1 MPELDI
7 EIGGRTFAVACQEG
21 EEPFLESAARML
33 DTEAAVVLG
42 QIGRMPPERMLL
54 MAGLMLADKTAGL
67 EEDLGRMQSEME
79 AMQSALTTAQNRL
92 DDRARRIAELE
103 EAAPPAEIAVIPA
116 QVTDGLAELAA
127 RAEAMAD
134 TLDRARG

>member
-7 EIGGRTFAVACQEG
+7 EIGGRRFAVACQDG
-21 EEPFLESAARML
+21 EEPFLQAAAKML
-33 DTEAAVVLG
+33 DTEAAVILG
-42 QIGRMPPERMLL
+42 QVGRMPPERMLL

-67 EEDLGRMQSEME
+67 EEDLGRVQAELE
-79 AMQSALTTAQNRL
+79 NEKTALTAAQAKL

-103 EAAPPAEIAVIPA
+103 EAAPPSEITVIPG

-127 RAEAMAD
+127 RAEALAD
-134 TLDRARG
+134 EVEARG